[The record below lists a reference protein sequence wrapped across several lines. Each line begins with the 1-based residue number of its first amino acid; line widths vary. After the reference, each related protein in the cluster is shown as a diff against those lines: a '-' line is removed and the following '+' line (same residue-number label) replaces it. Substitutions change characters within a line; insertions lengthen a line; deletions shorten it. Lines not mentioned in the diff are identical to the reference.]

1 MGGCVACERRNTVYF
16 RAPEVNAN
24 INPSLR
30 FSKFAATSST
40 DLGASRAMLQRRK
53 ARWTPSLVP
62 DAARALRAR
71 RRSMRKR
78 STWREQGV
86 RKNTHEVPD
95 SKHENVGVAPRSM
108 QARGGV
114 IFNSTDSKLPLR
126 RTKRGSR
133 VRGKKCEMACTEKN
147 NAYRSTSWKI
157 GSICEPDPWC

>member
-1 MGGCVACERRNTVYF
+1 MGGCVACERRNTVFF

-86 RKNTHEVPD
+86 RKTNT
-95 SKHENVGVAPRSM
+95 RSSRL
-108 QARGGV
+108 QTR
-114 IFNSTDSKLPLR
+114 
-126 RTKRGSR
+126 KRGSGAALNASTGRRDFQQHRFQAPAQTNQTR
-133 VRGKKCEMACTEKN
+133 VESSRQKVRNGLHRKKQCIPVNLVED
-147 NAYRSTSWKI
+147 RV
-157 GSICEPDPWC
+157 DL